1 MKHVFKWIFGFGI
14 SLAMTASALAFS
26 SCNSGPDPMCG
37 TFGVGQGED
46 CSDPGQVC
54 PGGSLICMSCGDAGY
69 ALTTSNC
76 TCVSSKWSC
85 GPPAPGQ
92 DSCPAVPQ
100 YADPKCTV
108 SYSVS
113 GALDGGTDDAGDSSD
128 AALDG
133 GSGTGTGYTE

>member
-1 MKHVFKWIFGFGI
+1 MRHVVKWILGFGI
-14 SLAMTASALAFS
+14 SLSMTAITFS
-26 SCNSGPDPMCG
+26 SCHSSPDPMCG

-46 CSDPGQVC
+46 CSAPGQVC

-76 TCVSSKWSC
+76 TCVSSEWSC

-92 DSCPAVPQ
+92 DSCPAMPQ

-108 SYSVS
+108 SYS
-113 GALDGGTDDAGDSSD
+113 AL

-133 GSGTGTGYTE
+133 GGDTGTGDSE